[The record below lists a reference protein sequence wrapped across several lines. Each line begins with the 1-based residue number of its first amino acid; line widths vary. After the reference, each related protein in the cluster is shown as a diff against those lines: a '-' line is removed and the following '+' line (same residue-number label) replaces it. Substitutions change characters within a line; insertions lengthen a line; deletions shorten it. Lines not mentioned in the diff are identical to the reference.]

1 MEIPGA
7 NLMKCFASLLLPL
20 RLVPGVLLPSV
31 LIFWPFT
38 AIADIYRCE
47 SKGDTYFSQIPCNDS
62 AEEVVIEDRHM
73 FSSMTVPAEAVP
85 AAGQAQVRS
94 SADNLKEFVET
105 LHRQRNQEMAAVDR
119 DITTIKAQLAA
130 SEGRPADD
138 PERLALSEKLA
149 SLNSSR
155 VSIAD
160 QYDSMITEAESRV
173 AALSAGGE
181 GAAKSGAADG

>member
-1 MEIPGA
+1 
-7 NLMKCFASLLLPL
+7 MKC
-20 RLVPGVLLPSV
+20 LPSV
-31 LIFWPFT
+31 LIPGVLLLSPFT
-38 AIADIYRCE
+38 VNAEIYRCE

-73 FSSMTVPAEAVP
+73 FSNMTVPAEAPV
-85 AAGQAQVRS
+85 AAQAQVRS

-105 LHRQRNQEMAAVDR
+105 LHRQRNEEMAAVDR
-119 DITTIKAQLAA
+119 DISVVEAKLSA

-138 PERLALSEKLA
+138 PERQALNEQLTA
-149 SLNSSR
+149 LNSSR
-155 VSIAD
+155 VSISD